1 MPLNDN
7 LVQVKRTAI
16 DVWTSKTLLNV
27 SFATLRVPT
36 KEEAADLIR
45 LGEIPTNII

>member
-7 LVQVKRTAI
+7 LIQVRRVGEAEW
-16 DVWTSKTLLNV
+16 VSRSLLNV

-36 KEEAADLIR
+36 KDESADVIK
-45 LGEIPTNII
+45 LGK